1 MAFLDIA
8 TGDKRFF
15 QRLLRAG
22 GYYTGKIDGIV
33 GPQTRSASARFCAD
47 ADAIKQAFGEFDE
60 RSEGNISTLLP
71 DAQVLARVWLT
82 EAQKKIDKKYSIK
95 IICGTRTY
103 AEQHQLFLKRPRVT
117 KADSGYSWHNF
128 GLAFDF
134 GIFSADG
141 KKYYGESEQ
150 YVKMGELAP
159 ENITSFV
166 TKKAIPAT
174 WGGSW
179 KSFKDYPHIQLD
191 LYKSTAAARAAFEA

>member
-33 GPQTRSASARFCAD
+33 GPQTRAASARFCAD
-47 ADAIKQAFGEFDE
+47 ADAIKQALGEFDE
-60 RSEGNISTLLP
+60 RSEGARIW
-71 DAQVLARVWLT
+71 LA
-82 EAQKKIDKKYSIK
+82 EAQKKIDKKYCVK

-150 YVKMGELAP
+150 YVKMGELVP
-159 ENITSFV
+159 ESITSFV
-166 TKKAIPAT
+166 TKKQVSAT

-179 KSFKDYPHIQLD
+179 KSFKDYPHIQLG